1 MSKFYSLLGISK
13 KAGKLA
19 GGEVA
24 VENAI
29 RQKTA
34 ELLILAEDASGN
46 TKKKFKNS
54 AAYYKIPLIEVGDK
68 ESLGSAIGEVFRAI
82 LAVTDKGFA
91 KKLVALAQEEKIVDE
106 KRKNEESFGK

>member
-1 MSKFYSLLGISK
+1 MSRFYSLLGLCK

-34 ELLILAEDASGN
+34 ALLILAGDASGN

-54 AAYYKIPLIEVGDK
+54 ATYYKIPLIEVGEK
-68 ESLGSAIGEVFRAI
+68 VSLGSAVGEEFRAI
-82 LAVTDKGFA
+82 LAITDAGFA
-91 KKLVALAQEEKIVDE
+91 KKLVELAKAE
-106 KRKNEESFGK
+106 